1 MKRKNWIDWCKLFAL
16 YLVILGHFS
25 PNRDILTS
33 WLYTFHIPLFF
44 IISGYLCS
52 NKMLTLK
59 DSIIH
64 NTKTLLIPYTI
75 FVLLEYLIEVSIN
88 KMNHIECSNIFSA
101 LIGIPPGRS
110 SPMWFIA
117 CLFIVK
123 MTDWFER
130 YLKSKSLYLSF
141 FFNLIIIAISLT
153 ISNYLISIKIPIAW
167 FFLAYP
173 YFLFGR
179 LLKKYN
185 LIIFQTS
192 FQKVSLIAKKI
203 MIAVLFVIVPLCFVA
218 INGNVDMYYCSF
230 GENGFLYYLFGI
242 IASLTTMVFF
252 RFFLDIENIFTTT
265 MTKGS
270 IMIVAMHR
278 LLLWPF
284 EQYSDLIV
292 VRLLVPLVVC
302 CIFYYPIRIII
313 KYSPFMLGNRK

>member
-52 NKMLTLK
+52 DKMSTLK

-64 NTKTLLIPYTI
+64 NTRLLLIPYTI
-75 FVLLEYLIEVSIN
+75 FVLLEYLIEFSVN
-88 KMNHIECSNIFSA
+88 KMNHIECPNILSA
-101 LIGIPPGRS
+101 LIGMPPGRS

-117 CLFIVK
+117 CLFMVK
-123 MTDWFER
+123 MIDWFER
-130 YLKSKSLYLSF
+130 YLKLKSLYLSIF
-141 FFNLIIIAISLT
+141 FILTIIAVSL
-153 ISNYLISIKIPIAW
+153 IVSNNLISIKIPIVW
-167 FFLAYP
+167 FLLAYP

-179 LLKKYN
+179 LLKKHN
-185 LIIFQTS
+185 LIFFS
-192 FQKVSLIAKKI
+192 NKCSKVPLIAKI
-203 MIAVLFVIVPLCFVA
+203 VIAVSFVIVPFCFVA
-218 INGNVDMYYCSF
+218 INGAVDLYYCSF
-230 GENGFLYYLFGI
+230 GNNGLLYYLFGI
-242 IASLTTMVFF
+242 IASLTTMAFF
-252 RFFLDIENIFTTT
+252 KIFLDIENIFITTL
-265 MTKGS
+265 TKGA

-284 EQYSDLIV
+284 EQYNDFIV
-292 VRLLVPLVVC
+292 VRLLIPLVVC
-302 CIFYYPIRIII
+302 CIFYYPIRIIS